1 MNLIYSTD
9 TKEFS
14 PISHGDTY
22 LYEKYFRIFSFLK
35 TKLKDYEYNRLAQ
48 PIVKENM
55 VDWHG
60 NYANKMRSLSN
71 FDPSIQKN
79 IESSYVE
86 LLSKTKKIVK
96 ELLSSGDDEKM
107 AWGKLISE
115 TFDAENNI
123 LITDGNEWAIIW
135 GWQFRNKL
143 NFANADFIS
152 DKYVE
157 PTTST
162 SIKTEPESSDKLN
175 IPPPSFIPVEDEQ
188 KSAETIFTN
197 SDEEIAASIEE
208 EKVLPP
214 PTITPPIIIIGLF
227 GFFSLVDWDYSSFV
241 YRNHWNRKI
250 AIRVSSISRLL
261 TFIKTWTL
269 VAPARRILF
278 RHLRHLRQK
287 KTQPLLNLLIIL
299 IEMQNNAIPW

>member
-214 PTITPPIIIIGLF
+214 PTITPPIITKTRMSFWQHIKRFLSWLAYRFWGLMMLII
-227 GFFSLVDWDYSSFV
+227 Y
-241 YRNHWNRKI
+241 
-250 AIRVSSISRLL
+250 
-261 TFIKTWTL
+261 T
-269 VAPARRILF
+269 
-278 RHLRHLRQK
+278 
-287 KTQPLLNLLIIL
+287 LLIICL
-299 IEMQNNAIPW
+299 CKKCQHNDNDCSQYQKIERDLKYLEGRVKERCDGAKSNSLEP